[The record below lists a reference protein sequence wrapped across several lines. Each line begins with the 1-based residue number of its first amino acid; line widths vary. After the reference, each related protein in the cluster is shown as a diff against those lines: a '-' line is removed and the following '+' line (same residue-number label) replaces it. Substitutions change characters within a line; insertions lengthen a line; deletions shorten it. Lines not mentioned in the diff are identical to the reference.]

1 MYRVMKA
8 ITKRH
13 NSVAVLTCAI
23 LFIFSDTVEQ
33 LRTPHQQRAT
43 ANSPTRW
50 NKLIVTTTTMAA
62 SYEDMSDSDDDEEEC
77 RVCRGPAEEG

>member
-13 NSVAVLTCAI
+13 NSVAVL
-23 LFIFSDTVEQ
+23 
-33 LRTPHQQRAT
+33 TPHQQRAT

>member
-1 MYRVMKA
+1 M
-8 ITKRH
+8 H
-13 NSVAVLTCAI
+13 L

-33 LRTPHQQRAT
+33 LRTPHKQRAT

>member
-1 MYRVMKA
+1 MC
-8 ITKRH
+8 ICC
-13 NSVAVLTCAI
+13 SFFLTP
-23 LFIFSDTVEQ
+23 LNNFEHHTNNVQ
-33 LRTPHQQRAT
+33 LQTLRPV
-43 ANSPTRW
+43 RW